1 MSYNFGNLMMLCFIL
16 GVLTSAIEAILQ
28 ATWNRLYLMKGLAI
42 VVLRFPSLAIRK
54 GLPFLSEIKD
64 EFPFS
69 VSLPF
74 TGSSLPEIVFREVG
88 NHTLAFRERFFS
100 RRFPIGLMHGLL
112 EFHPKDKQVVVI
124 GIVSWF
130 SLWFVAG
137 IIFGV
142 INLGAELSSQSN
154 SSNSLILFLTIAL
167 MAYLYQVGKVRL
179 TQAGKVAADLWSTS
193 HE

>member
-1 MSYNFGNLMMLCFIL
+1 MSYDFGNLMMFCFIL

-28 ATWNRLYLMKGLAI
+28 ATWNRFYLTKGLAI
-42 VVLRFPSLAIRK
+42 VTFHFPSLALRK
-54 GLPFLSEIKD
+54 GLPFLSELKD

-88 NHTLAFRERFFS
+88 NHTLAFRERIFS
-100 RRFPIGLMHGLL
+100 RRIPIGLMHGLL
-112 EFHPKDKQVVVI
+112 EFQPKKRQVVVI

-130 SLWFVAG
+130 SFWFVAG

-142 INLGAELSSQSN
+142 INLGAVSSSKSN
-154 SSNSLILFLTIAL
+154 PSNSLILFLMIAL

-179 TQAGKVAADLWSTS
+179 AQVGKTAADLWSTS
-193 HE
+193 RE

>member
-1 MSYNFGNLMMLCFIL
+1 MSYDFGNLMWSCFIL

-28 ATWNRLYLMKGLAI
+28 ATWNRFYLTKGLAI
-42 VVLRFPSLAIRK
+42 VVLHFPSIALRK
-54 GLPFLSEIKD
+54 GLPFLSELKD

-69 VSLPF
+69 INLPF
-74 TGSSLPEIVFREVG
+74 TGSPLPEIVFREVG
-88 NHTLAFRERFFS
+88 KHTLAFRERIFS
-100 RRFPIGLMHGLL
+100 RRIPIGLMHGLL

-130 SLWFVAG
+130 SFWFVAG

-142 INLGAELSSQSN
+142 INLGTELSSQSN
-154 SSNSLILFLTIAL
+154 TSNSLILFLMIAV

-179 TQAGKVAADLWSTS
+179 AQVGKAAADLWSTS